1 MGRSRHS
8 VSPIVRLVASV
19 EIVKEELRVSAAL
32 DAAATRSGI
41 VLDPAQ
47 LLLVDRLAVLSAGIE
62 RRSTTQSLYIHG
74 QAGRGKSWLADAFFV
89 ALPTVRKTRVHFHG
103 FFDDLHR
110 SIQDHR
116 SERDA
121 VERAIDD
128 LTADSQ
134 LLFLDELHVH
144 DSGDARLLTRLLEH
158 VFRRE
163 LTVLATSNYAPDDL
177 LPNPIWHHIF
187 EPGIDLIKNNMEVYE
202 LGGAT
207 DYRTTRED
215 HSTGFAAGVWARD
228 SSIPEPDPEET
239 TRVTVRGRQFPVLAA
254 RPGELR
260 ATFPQLCGSPTS
272 TIEYLAWARS
282 FPRWVVY
289 GVPNFEDADADAQ
302 QRFINLIDVLVDIDV
317 CATFVSSQSLTSFL
331 RNASHRPD
339 AFRMASRLQ
348 LLRNSDDL

>member
-1 MGRSRHS
+1 M
-8 VSPIVRLVASV
+8 ASV
-19 EIVKEELRVSAAL
+19 GIVKEEQRLSAAL
-32 DAAATRSGI
+32 DAAAIRAGI
-41 VLDPAQ
+41 ALDPAQ
-47 LLLVDRLAVLSAGIE
+47 LLLVDRLAILSADIE
-62 RRSTTQSLYIHG
+62 RRTLRRSTTQSLYIHG
-74 QAGRGKSWLADAFFV
+74 PAGRGKSWLADAFFV
-89 ALPTVRKTRVHFHG
+89 ALPTARKTRVHFHR

-128 LTADSQ
+128 LTGNSQ
-134 LLFLDELHVH
+134 LLFFDELHVH

-158 VFRRE
+158 VFRRK

-177 LPNPIWHHIF
+177 LPDPIWHHIF

-207 DYRTTRED
+207 DYRTTHED
-215 HSTGFAAGVWARD
+215 HSTGFAAGVWARE
-228 SSIPEPDPEET
+228 SPTPEPRPEEAT
-239 TRVTVRGRQFPVLAA
+239 NLAVRGRQFPVLAA

-260 ATFPQLCGSPTS
+260 ATFAQLCGSPTS

-282 FPRWVVY
+282 FPRWVIND
-289 GVPNFEDADADAQ
+289 VPNFDDADAEAQ
-302 QRFINLIDVLVDIDV
+302 QRFINLIDILVDADV
-317 CATFVSSQSLTSFL
+317 CATFVSSHSLSSFL
-331 RNASHRPD
+331 SIASRRPD

-348 LLRNSDDL
+348 LLRDSDDL